1 MTSALRRGWLHLAS
15 GAGLGRL
22 FSFGSN
28 LLLSRWLGPTDLGL
42 FNLVTTTVQ
51 TGDTLVRCGAD
62 YALNFEL
69 GGDPQATQR
78 QSGIQLAH
86 SLAQICS
93 AATLLLCLALGT
105 WLWFGRALIPTS
117 IAAPQRWIWS
127 LMLLVM
133 LACEGVSASA
143 WELLLVSRQTA
154 LLALRQGL
162 FFPLRLLMAAVGSL
176 VLGVSGALGGWCLV
190 ALLQCFWLKQRL
202 GTLWTPLRL
211 WPPLQDGARQL
222 LKRGLPFYGA
232 NLLASLIFYP
242 LLLQVASGSGLAEVG
257 YLRVGQ
263 ILQQL
268 FAFLP
273 ATLVPVLFLQLRGE
287 LDFQGQVKRLEIP
300 LRLIWL
306 VLLEVLLV
314 YCLFDQWLLGFL
326 FGAGFEAALLPTRL
340 LLLTALLECLAQLI
354 VQPLLAQGR
363 TRLYGFWQNSSALLA
378 ALVGWL
384 WIPNAGLA
392 AYLLVRLL
400 YVLLPL
406 LGFSWPVL
414 RYLQSPEKMLS
425 LAFLS
430 LATGFV
436 LLAQVL
442 SLLSLSWSMPLALF
456 GSLLLLLLQ
465 WSDVRTLAQR
475 LMPDHL

>member
-28 LLLSRWLGPTDLGL
+28 LLLSRWLGPTELGL

-51 TGDTLVRCGAD
+51 TGDTLARCGAD

-69 GGDPQATQR
+69 GGDPQSTKCE
-78 QSGIQLAH
+78 SGIQLVR

-93 AATLLLCLALGT
+93 AVTLLLCVALGI
-105 WLWFGRALIPTS
+105 WLWIGRALFPTS
-117 IAAPQRWIWS
+117 ITTPQRWIWS

-133 LACEGVSASA
+133 LGCEGVSASA
-143 WELLLVSRQTA
+143 WELLLVSQQTA

-162 FFPLRLLMAAVGSL
+162 FFPLRLLIAAVGSL
-176 VLGVSGALGGWCLV
+176 ALGVSGALGGWCLV
-190 ALLQCFWLKQRL
+190 ACLQCFWLKQRL
-202 GTLWTPLRL
+202 GLMWTPLRL
-211 WPPLQDGARQL
+211 WPPLQDGIRQL

-232 NLLASLIFYP
+232 NLLSSVIFYP
-242 LLLQVASGSGLAEVG
+242 LLLQVANSSGLAEVG

-273 ATLVPVLFLQLRGE
+273 ATLVPVLFLQLRVE
-287 LDFQGQVKRLEIP
+287 LAFQGQVKRLEIP

-314 YCLFDQWLLGFL
+314 YCLFDQWLLELL
-326 FGAGFEAALLPTRL
+326 FGAGFESALLPTRL

-354 VQPLLAQGR
+354 VQPLLAQGK

-384 WIPNAGLA
+384 WIPKVGLA
-392 AYLLVRLL
+392 AYLMVRLL

-406 LGFSWPVL
+406 IGFSWPVY
-414 RYLQSPEKMLS
+414 RYLESPEKMLP
-425 LAFLS
+425 LAFFS
-430 LATGFV
+430 VATGFV

-442 SLLSLSWSMPLALF
+442 SLFSLSWSMPLALF
-456 GSLLLLLLQ
+456 GSLSLLLLQ
-465 WSDVRTLAQR
+465 WSDVKGLLQR
-475 LMPDHL
+475 LMPNYL

>member
-1 MTSALRRGWLHLAS
+1 
-15 GAGLGRL
+15 
-22 FSFGSN
+22 
-28 LLLSRWLGPTDLGL
+28 LL
-42 FNLVTTTVQ
+42 
-51 TGDTLVRCGAD
+51 
-62 YALNFEL
+62 
-69 GGDPQATQR
+69 
-78 QSGIQLAH
+78 
-86 SLAQICS
+86 
-93 AATLLLCLALGT
+93 
-105 WLWFGRALIPTS
+105 
-117 IAAPQRWIWS
+117 
-127 LMLLVM
+127 
-133 LACEGVSASA
+133 
-143 WELLLVSRQTA
+143 
-154 LLALRQGL
+154 
-162 FFPLRLLMAAVGSL
+162 
-176 VLGVSGALGGWCLV
+176 
-190 ALLQCFWLKQRL
+190 
-202 GTLWTPLRL
+202 
-211 WPPLQDGARQL
+211 DGARQL

-287 LDFQGQVKRLEIP
+287 LDFHGQVKRLEIP

-306 VLLEVLLV
+306 VLLVVLLI
-314 YCLFDQWLLGFL
+314 YCLIDQWLLGFL

-384 WIPNAGLA
+384 WIPKAGLA

-414 RYLQSPEKMLS
+414 RYLQSPEKMLPLS
-425 LAFLS
+425 FLS

-465 WSDVRTLAQR
+465 WSDVRALAQR

>member
-51 TGDTLVRCGAD
+51 TGETLVRCGAD

-78 QSGIQLAH
+78 EDGVRLVH
-86 SLAQICS
+86 SFAQICS
-93 AATLLLCLALGT
+93 AVTLLLCVALGT
-105 WLWFGRALIPTS
+105 WLWFGQALFPGS
-117 IAAPQRWIWS
+117 IATSQRLIWS
-127 LMLLVM
+127 VLLLVM
-133 LACEGVSASA
+133 FGCEGISASA
-143 WELLLVSRQTA
+143 WEVLLVSQQTA

-162 FFPLRLLMAAVGSL
+162 FFPLRLLMAAVGAL
-176 VLGVSGALGGWCLV
+176 TLGVTGALGGWCCV
-190 ALLQCFWLKQRL
+190 AVLQCALLKQRL
-202 GTLWTPLRL
+202 GTLWTPFRL
-211 WPPLQDGARQL
+211 WPPLRDSAHQL

-232 NLLASLIFYP
+232 NLLSSLIFYP

-257 YLRVGQ
+257 YLRIGQ

-273 ATLVPVLFLQLRGE
+273 ATLVPVLFLQLRVE
-287 LDFQGQVKRLEIP
+287 LTFEGQVRRLEMP

-306 VLLEVLLV
+306 ALLQMLLI
-314 YCLFDQWLLGFL
+314 YCLFDQWLLSFL

-340 LLLTALLECLAQLI
+340 LLLTALLECLAQLT
-354 VQPLLAQGR
+354 VQPLLAQGK
-363 TRLYGFWQNSSALLA
+363 TRLYGLWQNGSALLA
-378 ALVGWL
+378 AFLGWL

-392 AYLLVRLL
+392 AYLLVRLF
-400 YVLLPL
+400 YVLLPV
-406 LGFSWPVL
+406 LGFGWPVF
-414 RYLQSPEKMLS
+414 RYLKSPEKMLP

-430 LATGFV
+430 LAIGFV
-436 LLAQVL
+436 LLAQVF
-442 SLLSLSWSMPLALF
+442 SLASLSLSLPLALF
-456 GSLLLLLLQ
+456 GTVLLLLLQ
-465 WSDVRTLAQR
+465 WGDVKSLAEK
-475 LMPDHL
+475 LMLGPV